1 MPWKKRGAVA
11 GSTRL
16 DELIWHWGMAY
27 RIWAAD
33 GTWYARRNGH
43 GEIMQATDPE
53 RLSFMIRDDYLAGL
67 ARPGSSPLTACSAR
81 TFRPGFQ
88 SRCVSGAGRRWYSRH
103 RG

>member
-1 MPWKKRGAVA
+1 VRNQIKAFSLLSVAMSDAVEEE
-11 GSTRL
+11 RCRRRIDPL

-53 RLSFMIRDDYLAGL
+53 RLSFMIRDNYFHRAG
-67 ARPGSSPLTACSAR
+67 PSAD
-81 TFRPGFQ
+81 P
-88 SRCVSGAGRRWYSRH
+88 
-103 RG
+103 